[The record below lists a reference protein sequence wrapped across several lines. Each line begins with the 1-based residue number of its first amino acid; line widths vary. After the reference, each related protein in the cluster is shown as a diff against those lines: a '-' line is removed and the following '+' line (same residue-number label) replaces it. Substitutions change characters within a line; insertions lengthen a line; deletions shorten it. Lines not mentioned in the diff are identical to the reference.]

1 MLLSKYRMQWS
12 KNNSQ
17 AWRRPSSEA
26 EGGGGLDSSW
36 ALTAGEE
43 AGSTGVLEEEMAG
56 FAENEDKFGPQGLIP
71 FRDFYCKK

>member
-12 KNNSQ
+12 KNNSTGCPQ
-17 AWRRPSSEA
+17 RLKEE
-26 EGGGGLDSSW
+26 EGSIGYGW
-36 ALTAGEE
+36 ALTSGEE
-43 AGSTGVLEEEMAG
+43 AGSTGVLEEETAG